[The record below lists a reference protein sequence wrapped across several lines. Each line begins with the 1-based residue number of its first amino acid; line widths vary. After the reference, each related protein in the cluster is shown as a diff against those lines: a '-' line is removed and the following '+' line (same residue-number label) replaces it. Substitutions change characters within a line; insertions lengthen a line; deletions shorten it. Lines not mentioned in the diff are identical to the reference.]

1 MAVIAPDHRRST
13 GRGRAAP
20 TTPIAGRC
28 TELADIGGA

>member
-1 MAVIAPDHRRST
+1 MIVIAPI
-13 GRGRAAP
+13 AAAAPAGAAPP